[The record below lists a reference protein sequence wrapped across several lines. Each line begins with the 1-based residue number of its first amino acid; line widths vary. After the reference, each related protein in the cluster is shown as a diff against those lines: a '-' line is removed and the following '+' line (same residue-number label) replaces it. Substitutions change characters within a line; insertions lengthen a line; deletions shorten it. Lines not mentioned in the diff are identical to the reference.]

1 MLMNNFYT
9 VSDTVQGDNTVSH
22 TVSFDAAHEIFN
34 GHFPGQPVVPGVCMM
49 EMVKELLQQ
58 QVGKSLW
65 LRNASNVKFLQL
77 ITPDIKPSIAINWK
91 QHDKGYKVDA
101 TFKHEAVALFKLSG
115 YFEPR

>member
-49 EMVKELLQQ
+49 EMVKEFLQQ
-58 QVGKSLW
+58 VMGKRLW
-65 LRNASNVKFLQL
+65 LRNAGNVKFLQL
-77 ITPDIKPSIAINWK
+77 ITPDIQPEINISWK
-91 QHDKGYKVDA
+91 ESGGGYNVNASFKKDA
-101 TFKHEAVALFKLSG
+101 YDLFKLNG
-115 YFEPR
+115 NFELG